1 MVWNWSRLV
10 FRSPAERMPSPGLV
24 CKRNGPGA
32 VRGPIEQNFAVDNH
46 ICKLWVLTAKFCS
59 IGPRTAPG
67 PLRLQT
73 SPGEGILSAGDLKT
87 ERLQFQTERLQ
98 FQLKSEE
105 MAQPTA
111 WGSG

>member
-1 MVWNWSRLV
+1 MVSTFTGYLDQEPQKSG
-10 FRSPAERMPSPGLV
+10 FKYP
-24 CKRNGPGA
+24 
-32 VRGPIEQNFAVDNH
+32 QFANVQM
-46 ICKLWVLTAKFCS
+46 WVLTAKFFS

-87 ERLQFQTERLQ
+87 KRLQFQTERLQ